1 MHQALSQTNMLP
13 RPLRCGCTRHG
24 TFFLSELTLFD
35 PVVTPL
41 NLGIFLIM
49 HGSAMAH
56 GGLTNSVMTLWAEFP
71 EIELQRIITRQYNE
85 PLPIC

>member
-1 MHQALSQTNMLP
+1 MHQARSQTNMLP
-13 RPLRCGCTRHG
+13 RPLWVHTARNI
-24 TFFLSELTLFD
+24 FLSELTLFD
-35 PVVTPL
+35 PLVTSL

-49 HGSAMAH
+49 HDSAMAH

-85 PLPIC
+85 PLSIC